1 MPTLGLGYAF
11 GLTVFS
17 LWDDLLGL
25 TQGFVD
31 RQFHLISQ
39 GCHLALNGVDWLDY
53 DGALSVDGLSHS
65 TELSGMGIT
74 PSLYGQLLAF
84 LGKGLFQA
92 DTSILG
98 NLNQF
103 LPSDFQQTAVCGVI
117 NGFQL
122 HR

>member
-11 GLTVFS
+11 GLTVLS
-17 LWDDLLGL
+17 LCDDLLDL

-53 DGALSVDGLSHS
+53 DGALSVDELSHS

-84 LGKGLFQA
+84 LGKGLLQTDA
-92 DTSILG
+92 GILG
-98 NLNQF
+98 NFNQ
-103 LPSDFQQTAVCGVI
+103 LLASHFQ
-117 NGFQL
+117 
-122 HR
+122 